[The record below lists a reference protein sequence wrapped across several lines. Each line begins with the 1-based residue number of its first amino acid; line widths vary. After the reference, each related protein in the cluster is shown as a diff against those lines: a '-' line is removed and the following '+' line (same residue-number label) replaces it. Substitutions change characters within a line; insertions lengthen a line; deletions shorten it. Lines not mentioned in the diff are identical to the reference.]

1 MKSKDDMPKAL
12 FVSIA
17 RSYDEPLKLKLEL
30 RRSLGLRASN
40 TNPESGWWDYQKIDS
55 FKERIIDQCI

>member
-1 MKSKDDMPKAL
+1 MPFIRFNIHSDWEFSEMKSKDDMPKAL

-40 TNPESGWWDYQKIDS
+40 TNPESG
-55 FKERIIDQCI
+55 